1 VKEDSLAADQA
12 EGLCDLHCH
21 LLHGVDDGARSLAE
35 SVEMAKILVGL
46 GFSVVAPSPH
56 ALREFAPR
64 EVAIARQAE
73 LQRTLS
79 ESSIGLRLELNA
91 ENALVDDQF
100 MNTLGTADARLLG
113 AGPYV
118 LVEAPYTSPVPAL
131 LELIF
136 RIKLKGV
143 TPLFAHPE
151 RCAEFA
157 RKNRA
162 AEVVRAGAL
171 LQLDVGALI
180 GRYGRGSQRLAS
192 ALLDQGLYAVAAT
205 DLHSPRGAQKWLER
219 ALAELERIAGR
230 QAFRQLFST
239 RALRLLA
246 GKPLV

>member
-1 VKEDSLAADQA
+1 MAPDQT

-21 LLHGVDDGARSLAE
+21 LLPGVDDGARSMVE
-35 SVEMAKILVGL
+35 SLEMARILVGF

-56 ALREFAPR
+56 ALREFPPR
-64 EVAIARQAE
+64 EVAVARLAE
-73 LQRTLS
+73 LQAVLS
-79 ESSIGLRLELNA
+79 ENSIGLRLELNA
-91 ENALVDDQF
+91 ENALVEDQF

-113 AGPYV
+113 AGPYI

-180 GRYGRGSQRLAS
+180 GRYGRPSQRLAS

-219 ALAELERIAGR
+219 ALGELERIAGG

-239 RALRLLA
+239 RALQLLA

>member
-1 VKEDSLAADQA
+1 MED
-12 EGLCDLHCH
+12 GLCDLHCH
-21 LLHGVDDGARSLAE
+21 LLPGIDDGARSMAE
-35 SVEMAKILVGL
+35 SLEMAKILVGL

-64 EVAIARQAE
+64 EVAIARLAE
-73 LQRTLS
+73 LQQTLS
-79 ESSIGLRLELNA
+79 ENSIRLRLELNA
-91 ENALVDDQF
+91 ENGLVEDGFID
-100 MNTLGTADARLLG
+100 TLGTRDARLLG

-136 RIKLKGV
+136 RIKLKGI

-162 AEVVRAGAL
+162 AEAVRSGAL

-180 GRYGRGSQRLAS
+180 GRAGRTSQRLAS
-192 ALLDQGLYAVAAT
+192 ALLDQNLYAVAAT

-230 QAFRQLFST
+230 DAFQQLFST
-239 RALRLLA
+239 RALHLLG
-246 GKPLV
+246 GKPLG